1 MGEWELEVAP
11 WRMVDRIRSRFIAA
25 SGLTGRTSLT
35 AEGAQYGST
44 VKLYDDFGGVVL
56 DDAEGQAICK
66 ALGPTGKGVILQNHG
81 ILTAAGTVDAAVAY
95 FVRLE
100 KLCQAQLEADAA
112 GGPGVLTDTE
122 VHAVFA
128 EEGGEEVAYEQAQEL
143 YEWLE
148 AMEGDEYKQ

>member
-1 MGEWELEVAP
+1 MATQTQTQTQTETRPSVLRLRGGDEATKLKLRQHHKERLAGAFRIFAKLGYDEGVAGHIT
-11 WRMVDRIRSRFIAA
+11 IRDVIN
-25 SGLTGRTSLT
+25 
-35 AEGAQYGST
+35 
-44 VKLYDDFGGVVL
+44 
-56 DDAEGQAICK
+56 
-66 ALGPTGKGVILQNHG
+66 PHGVILQNHG

-112 GGPGVLTDTE
+112 GGPRVLTDSE

-128 EEGGEEVAYEQAQEL
+128 EQGGEEVAYEQAQEL

-148 AMEGDEYKQ
+148 AVDGQDYKL

>member
-1 MGEWELEVAP
+1 MGRHQRQW
-11 WRMVDRIRSRFIAA
+11 
-25 SGLTGRTSLT
+25 LT
-35 AEGAQYGST
+35 AEGAQYGDT
-44 VKLYDDFGGVVL
+44 VRLYDDFGGVVL

-66 ALGPTGKGVILQNHG
+66 ALGPMGKGVILQNHG

-112 GGPGVLTDTE
+112 GGPRVLNDSE

-128 EEGGEEVAYEQAQEL
+128 EQRGEEVAYEQAQEL

-148 AMEGDEYKQ
+148 AVDGQDYKL